1 MPVFKLCLTIF
12 KRKSK
17 QISIYFGIFIMIS
30 ILLAGSGNPNEQIG
44 FSLSKT
50 RVAIFAEESTP
61 LVDGLKDALGDVA
74 VFMEIEDSDEAIQD
88 ALYFREISY
97 VIRIPKGFS
106 EAFMAGEQ
114 PRITKT
120 TLGDVSS
127 SIYANIRVEQYF
139 NIARLYINLMPEIT
153 QSALKTFVLDDLSEE
168 SIVNLATGEAE
179 TTPQGNM
186 KFYFNY
192 LAYTF
197 MFVVIMGVSTIMLV
211 FNDTKIKRRNSCAPI
226 SARST
231 VIQFFMAMTVF
242 SFFSWVILVSLSLYF
257 GRYEIRN
264 ENTIYFIL
272 NSFVFMLS
280 ISSLSFLIG
289 NLVKG
294 REAISG
300 AANIITLGACFLS
313 GVFVPQEIM
322 SEKVL
327 NIASFFPTYWYVK
340 GNSLISSMTNLDIFK
355 ISPLSNAMLIQIG
368 FAIAFFVIA
377 MVIGKRNRLASEE

>member
-1 MPVFKLCLTIF
+1 MPIFKLCLKIF

-30 ILLAGSGNPNEQIG
+30 ILFASSGNPNEQIG
-44 FSLSKT
+44 FSQSKT
-50 RVAIFAEESTP
+50 RIAIFTQESTP
-61 LVDGLKDALGDVA
+61 LVDGLKEALSDVA
-74 VFMEIEDSDEAIQD
+74 IFMDIEDSDEAIQD

-97 VIRIPKGFS
+97 AIRIPQGFS
-106 EAFMAGEQ
+106 QDFMAGKE
-114 PRITKT
+114 PLITKT

-127 SIYANIRVEQYF
+127 SIYVNIKVEQYF
-139 NIARLYINLMPEIT
+139 NLANLYLNLMPEIN
-153 QSALKTFVLDDLSEE
+153 QESLKTYILEDLSKDAQV
-168 SIVNLATGEAE
+168 SIAGPGEAVA
-179 TTPQGNM
+179 QGNM

-197 MFVVIMGVSTIMLV
+197 MFVAIMGVSTIMLV
-211 FNDTKIKRRNSCAPI
+211 FNDTKIKNRNSCSPI
-226 SARST
+226 PAKDT
-231 VIQFFMAMTVF
+231 VLQLFMAITVF
-242 SFFSWVILVSLSLYF
+242 SFFSWIVLVLLSLYF

-264 ENTIYFIL
+264 ENTIYFII
-272 NSFVFMLS
+272 NSFIFMLS
-280 ISSLSFLIG
+280 TSSLSFLIG

-300 AANIITLGACFLS
+300 AANIITLGACFIS

-327 NIASFFPTYWYVK
+327 NIASFFPTYWYIK
-340 GNSLISSMTNLDIFK
+340 GNGLISSMTNLDMLKFN
-355 ISPLSNAMLIQIG
+355 PLSNAMLTQIG
-368 FAIAFFVIA
+368 FALAFFVLA